1 MCKHGSGGAVVTT
14 VSFLRWSLH
23 LTAAPKG
30 ELPSRLQ
37 LQPRTP
43 CRRRREGGLIGLH
56 DRRLLA
62 QITDEGGKR
71 GKTRIRQC
79 RPGAVESDN
88 VTERTCVTRNR
99 TRNNSATR
107 VAGSTTLNNPLET
120 RTKTRNSPTTVLL
133 VLCERHAPCFGGVP
147 SKQKREHMRSVGA
160 PPANQQ
166 VAPVHN
172 SGSSS

>member
-1 MCKHGSGGAVVTT
+1 MPPSAYSG
-14 VSFLRWSLH
+14 LRLESSKSCSSGRERE
-23 LTAAPKG
+23 P
-30 ELPSRLQ
+30 LP
-37 LQPRTP
+37 
-43 CRRRREGGLIGLH
+43 
-56 DRRLLA
+56 
-62 QITDEGGKR
+62 
-71 GKTRIRQC
+71 C

-172 SGSSS
+172 SGSSTAVGKPRKGVQIQFPRVAPLEVYWK